1 MPSAD
6 ELLAGGT
13 AVVVDRVLSAWTGRK
28 APGPI
33 RLLRAGA
40 SGAAAALLVDLLR
53 PLVSGSRDLPTI
65 DRGTVDRMLAGAGQG
80 LVYGSIEI
88 RRVMNGT
95 DVRYRAS
102 FRGEVIGWSTSL
114 KLACEKVH
122 QAFLR
127 SHGPGGGP
135 AADWGERGRSSWS
148 TSA

>member
-1 MPSAD
+1 MHTWHP
-6 ELLAGGT
+6 LLAAVEGPTGT
-13 AVVVDRVLSAWTGRK
+13 WTLHD
-28 APGPI
+28 A
-33 RLLRAGA
+33 
-40 SGAAAALLVDLLR
+40 
-53 PLVSGSRDLPTI
+53 
-65 DRGTVDRMLAGAGQG
+65 QG